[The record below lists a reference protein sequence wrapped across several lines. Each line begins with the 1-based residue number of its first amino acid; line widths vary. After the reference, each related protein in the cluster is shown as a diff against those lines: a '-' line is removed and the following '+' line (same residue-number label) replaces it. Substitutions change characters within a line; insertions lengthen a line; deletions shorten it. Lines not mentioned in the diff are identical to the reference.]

1 VNGATSPMTPRP
13 KIRLVEKNSG
23 VSTITTMA
31 AVWRPE
37 VLVKVGLRAGAAIG
51 LARQR

>member
-1 VNGATSPMTPRP
+1 
-13 KIRLVEKNSG
+13 LVAKNSG

-37 VLVKVGLRAGAAIG
+37 VLVKVDAPRPGGDWIG
-51 LARQR
+51 